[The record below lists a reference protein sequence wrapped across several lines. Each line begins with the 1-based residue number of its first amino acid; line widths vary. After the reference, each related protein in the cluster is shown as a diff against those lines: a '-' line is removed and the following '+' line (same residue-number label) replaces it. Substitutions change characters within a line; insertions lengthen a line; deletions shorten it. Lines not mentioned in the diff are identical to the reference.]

1 MLRRL
6 VAAVVLMS
14 AFQAPVLAAYSSMYV
29 FGDSLADS
37 GNFWRLAGG
46 VWPPSPPYAQQF
58 SNGPVAPQYLAARL
72 GVPLLPSSMGGTNY
86 AVGGATTGALNYGY
100 ETRGAL
106 PLPSTLEMT
115 GVQKQIEAFA
125 ASGTVF
131 DRDSSLFMLWAGAN
145 DIFLALGTGG
155 DPLGAASN
163 AVSNLIGS
171 VGALASIG
179 VRNLLVPNMPNLGE
193 TPFGL
198 ALPEGDRLALSA
210 LSAGFNQALAAALGS
225 VRTAILPSVPDF
237 NLVEFDT
244 AQLLHDV
251 IEDPAKFGLLNATE
265 PCFDPNDPTNL
276 GNVIAGCPGFLFF
289 DPVHPTTAA
298 HQILGARFHAA
309 VPEPGTLF
317 LITIAMLSLAL
328 ARVRRTQCRC

>member
-1 MLRRL
+1 
-6 VAAVVLMS
+6 
-14 AFQAPVLAAYSSMYV
+14 
-29 FGDSLADS
+29 
-37 GNFWRLAGG
+37 
-46 VWPPSPPYAQQF
+46 
-58 SNGPVAPQYLAARL
+58 
-72 GVPLLPSSMGGTNY
+72 
-86 AVGGATTGALNYGY
+86 
-100 ETRGAL
+100 
-106 PLPSTLEMT
+106 
-115 GVQKQIEAFA
+115 
-125 ASGTVF
+125 
-131 DRDSSLFMLWAGAN
+131 MLWAGAN

-328 ARVRRTQCRC
+328 ARVRRTKPYLQWRALGRFHPSRCLLYVT

>member
-6 VAAVVLMS
+6 VAVVALMS
-14 AFQAPVLAAYSSMYV
+14 AFQAPVLAAYSSLYV

-37 GNFWRLAGG
+37 GNFWQLAGG
-46 VWPPSPPYAQQF
+46 AWPPSPPYAQQF
-58 SNGPVAPQYLAARL
+58 SNGPVAPQYLAERL
-72 GVPLLPSSMGGTNY
+72 GIPLLPSSVGGTNY

-106 PLPSTLEMT
+106 PLPSALEMT
-115 GVQKQIEAFA
+115 GVHQQIESFA
-125 ASGTVF
+125 GSGTVF

-171 VGALASIG
+171 VGVLASIG

-198 ALPEGDRLALSA
+198 ALPEADRLALSA
-210 LSAGFNQALAAALGS
+210 LSVGFNQALASALGS
-225 VRTAILPSVPDF
+225 LRTAILPSVPDF
-237 NLVEFDT
+237 NLIEFDT
-244 AQLLHDV
+244 AGLLHDV
-251 IEDPAKFGLLNATE
+251 IANPAEFGLLDATAS
-265 PCFDPNDPTNL
+265 CFNPNDPTNL
-276 GNVIAGCPGFLFF
+276 GNVIAGCPGYLFF
-289 DPVHPTTAA
+289 DTVHPTTVA
-298 HQILGARFHAA
+298 HQILGERFYAA

-317 LITIAMLSLAL
+317 LIAIAMLSLAL
-328 ARVRRTQCRC
+328 EDLRRKQRQR